1 VINERSG
8 LGSIKL
14 GQKAKVY
21 LMRARP
27 EARES
32 VKPFRLVKYFS
43 LSSLVVI
50 LIPSLL
56 LSVFI
61 SQRARNELL
70 RRSEQ
75 YALLVAI
82 NLNHQVFTQFVLPTV
97 LKFGRVQ
104 LSNPTQ
110 YERLDKIIRNTIHGF
125 NIDRVEVYD
134 LNELVTYS
142 TDRTLVGQPGT
153 GGIDFKLAR
162 QGKSSSRLDSRGG
175 FLGFELGGV
184 AKQRKLKTYIP
195 LRMERSLSREDG
207 RILGV
212 FEITQDI
219 SEDYAAIT
227 RFKNIIIVSFVV
239 MMGLLFFVLRLIVKR
254 AEGIIARRAQESRR
268 LEQQLHQSEKMAA
281 LGEMVAGV
289 SHEIR
294 NPLGI
299 IGSTAE
305 LLHQKTEEG
314 DPKRK
319 LGKIIM
325 EETARLNSIVTE
337 FLDFARPTIPHFAE
351 CWVDRVLEQNL
362 KFLEVELEKR
372 DIEVVIRLAENGRPV
387 YADAD
392 LLYRAFLNIFVNAME
407 ALDGGGTIQV
417 ITRYKK
423 FQEDTLEVIISD
435 TGSGISGETIGKI
448 FDPFFTTRQEGT
460 GLGLPI
466 VRNIIESHGGT
477 VRIESPPQILS
488 QAETRGTAIIISLP
502 MNPAKSST
510 L

>member
-1 VINERSG
+1 
-8 LGSIKL
+8 
-14 GQKAKVY
+14 
-21 LMRARP
+21 MRMRP

-32 VKPFRLVKYFS
+32 TTPFRLVKYFS
-43 LSSLVVI
+43 LTSLVVI
-50 LIPSLL
+50 IIPTLL
-56 LSVFI
+56 LSIFI
-61 SQRARNELL
+61 SQQAKKELL
-70 RRSEQ
+70 RKSEQ

-125 NIDRVEVYD
+125 KIDRVEVYD

-142 TDRTLVGQPGT
+142 TDRALVGQPGL
-153 GGIDFKLAR
+153 GDIDFRLAR
-162 QGKSSSRLDSRGG
+162 QGKSSSRLVSRGS
-175 FLGFELGGV
+175 FLGFDLGAV
-184 AKQRKLKTYIP
+184 ARQRQLKTYIP
-195 LRMERSLSREDG
+195 LRMERPLSRESG
-207 RILGV
+207 HILGV

-227 RFKNIIIVSFVV
+227 RFQNIIIVSFMV

-254 AEGIIARRAQESRR
+254 AEGIIARRAEERRR
-268 LEQQLHQSEKMAA
+268 LEEQLHQSEKMAA

-314 DPKRK
+314 DPKK
-319 LGKIIM
+319 QLGKIIM
-325 EETARLNSIVTE
+325 EEAARLNSIVTE
-337 FLDFARPTIPHFAE
+337 FLDFARPTTPHFEE
-351 CWVDRVLEQNL
+351 CQVEKVLERNL

-372 DIEVVIRLAENGRPV
+372 DIKVVIRLAENGRPV

-407 ALDGGGTIQV
+407 ALDKGGTIQV
-417 ITRYKK
+417 ITRYKYP
-423 FQEDTLEVIISD
+423 QEDTLEVTIAD
-435 TGSGISGETIGKI
+435 TGSGISKETIGKI
-448 FDPFFTTRQEGT
+448 FDPFFTTRQTGT

-477 VRIESPPQILS
+477 VTIESPPREP
-488 QAETRGTAIIISLP
+488 AEIENRGTAIIISLP
-502 MNPAKSST
+502 VNPAES
-510 L
+510 

>member
-1 VINERSG
+1 
-8 LGSIKL
+8 
-14 GQKAKVY
+14 
-21 LMRARP
+21 MRP
-27 EARES
+27 EARENIT
-32 VKPFRLVKYFS
+32 PFRLVKYFS
-43 LSSLVVI
+43 LTSLVVI
-50 LIPSLL
+50 LVATLL

-61 SQRARNELL
+61 SQRAKNELL
-70 RRSEQ
+70 RKSEQ
-75 YALLVAI
+75 YALLVAT
-82 NLNHQVFTQFVLPTV
+82 NLNHQVFTQFVIPTV

-104 LSNPTQ
+104 LSNPSQ
-110 YERLDKIIRNTIHGF
+110 YERLDKVIRNTTHGF
-125 NIDRVEVYD
+125 KIDSVEVYD

-142 TDRTLVGQPGT
+142 TDSSLLGQPGL

-162 QGKSSSRLDSRGG
+162 QGKSSSRLISRGG
-175 FLGFELGGV
+175 FLGFELGSI

-195 LRMERSLSREDG
+195 LRMERPLSREG
-207 RILGV
+207 GHILGV

-227 RFKNIIIVSFVV
+227 RFQNIIIASFVV
-239 MMGLLFFVLRLIVKR
+239 MMGLLFFVLLLIVKR
-254 AEGIIARRAQESRR
+254 AEGIIARRAEESRR
-268 LEQQLHQSEKMAA
+268 LEEQLHQSEKMAS

-305 LLHQKTEEG
+305 LLYQKTEKG
-314 DPKRK
+314 DQKRQ

-325 EETARLNSIVTE
+325 EETTRLNTIVTD
-337 FLDFARPTIPHFAE
+337 FLDFARPTTPHFEE
-351 CWVDRVLEQNL
+351 CQVDKILERNL

-372 DIEVVIRLAENGRPV
+372 DIEVLVRLAENGRPV

-407 ALDGGGTIQV
+407 ALDEGGTIQV
-417 ITRYKK
+417 VTRYKD

-435 TGSGISGETIGKI
+435 TGSGISQETMGKI
-448 FDPFFTTRQEGT
+448 FDPFFTTRQTGT

-466 VRNIIESHGGT
+466 VRNIIEGHGGT
-477 VRIESPPQILS
+477 IRIQSPPQELKE
-488 QAETRGTAIIISLP
+488 AENRGTAIIISLP
-502 MNPAKSST
+502 VNPGKT
-510 L
+510 

>member
-1 VINERSG
+1 
-8 LGSIKL
+8 
-14 GQKAKVY
+14 
-21 LMRARP
+21 
-27 EARES
+27 
-32 VKPFRLVKYFS
+32 LVKYFS
-43 LSSLVVI
+43 LTSLVVI
-50 LIPSLL
+50 IIPTLL
-56 LSVFI
+56 LSIFI
-61 SQRARNELL
+61 SQQAKKELL
-70 RRSEQ
+70 RKSEQ

-125 NIDRVEVYD
+125 KIDRVEVYD

-142 TDRTLVGQPGT
+142 TDRALVGQPGL
-153 GGIDFKLAR
+153 GGIDFRLAR
-162 QGKSSSRLDSRGG
+162 QGKSSSRLVSRGS
-175 FLGFELGGV
+175 FLGFELGAV
-184 AKQRKLKTYIP
+184 ARQRQLKTYIP
-195 LRMERSLSREDG
+195 LRMERPLSREGG

-227 RFKNIIIVSFVV
+227 RFQNIIIVSFMV

-254 AEGIIARRAQESRR
+254 AEGIIARRAEERRR
-268 LEQQLHQSEKMAA
+268 LEEQLHQSEKMAA

-314 DPKRK
+314 DPKK
-319 LGKIIM
+319 QLGKIIM
-325 EETARLNSIVTE
+325 EEAARLNSIVTE
-337 FLDFARPTIPHFAE
+337 FLDFARPTTPHFEE
-351 CWVDRVLEQNL
+351 CQVEEVLERNL

-372 DIEVVIRLAENGRPV
+372 DIKVVIRLAENGRPV

-407 ALDGGGTIQV
+407 ALDEGGTIQV
-417 ITRYKK
+417 ITRYKYP
-423 FQEDTLEVIISD
+423 QEDTLEVTIAD
-435 TGSGISGETIGKI
+435 TGSGISKETIGKI
-448 FDPFFTTRQEGT
+448 FDPFFTTRQTGT

-477 VRIESPPQILS
+477 VRIESPPREP
-488 QAETRGTAIIISLP
+488 AEIENRGTAIIISLP
-502 MNPAKSST
+502 VNPAAS
-510 L
+510 

>member
-1 VINERSG
+1 M
-8 LGSIKL
+8 K
-14 GQKAKVY
+14 
-21 LMRARP
+21 P
-27 EARES
+27 ETRKNI
-32 VKPFRLVKYFS
+32 VPFRLVKYFS
-43 LSSLVVI
+43 LTSLVVI
-50 LIPSLL
+50 LIATLL

-61 SQRARNELL
+61 SQRAKNELL
-70 RRSEQ
+70 RKSEQ
-75 YALLVAI
+75 YALLVAT
-82 NLNHQVFTQFVLPTV
+82 NLNHQVFTQFVIPTV

-104 LSNPTQ
+104 LSNPSQ
-110 YERLDKIIRNTIHGF
+110 YERLDKVIRNTIHGF
-125 NIDRVEVYD
+125 KIDSVEVYD

-142 TDRTLVGQPGT
+142 TDNSLLGQPGL

-162 QGKSSSRLDSRGG
+162 QGQSSSRLISRGG
-175 FLGFELGGV
+175 FLGFELGAI

-195 LRMERSLSREDG
+195 LRMERPLSREG
-207 RILGV
+207 GPILGV

-227 RFKNIIIVSFVV
+227 RFQNIIIASFVV
-239 MMGLLFFVLRLIVKR
+239 MMGLLFFVLLLIVKR
-254 AEGIIARRAQESRR
+254 AEGIIARRAEESKR
-268 LEQQLHQSEKMAA
+268 LEDQLHQSEKMAS

-305 LLHQKTEEG
+305 LLYQKTEEG
-314 DPKRK
+314 DQKRQ

-325 EETARLNSIVTE
+325 EETARLNSVVTD
-337 FLDFARPTIPHFAE
+337 FLNFARPTTPHFE
-351 CWVDRVLEQNL
+351 VCQVDKILERNL

-372 DIEVVIRLAENGRPV
+372 DIKVLIRLAENGRPV

-407 ALDGGGTIQV
+407 ALDDGGTIQV
-417 ITRYKK
+417 ETRYKDY
-423 FQEDTLEVIISD
+423 QEDTLEVIISD
-435 TGSGISGETIGKI
+435 TGSGISQETMGKI
-448 FDPFFTTRQEGT
+448 FDPFFTTRQTGT

-477 VRIESPPQILS
+477 IRIESPPQELT
-488 QAETRGTAIIISLP
+488 EVENRGTAIIISLP
-502 MNPAKSST
+502 VNPAGS
-510 L
+510 